1 MGRRV
6 ITVLVP
12 LAAVVVLGIMA
23 PASAHVPDRAT
34 AGALPAMLEV
44 DREGAASATLG
55 RVETLG
61 KVVPPPS
68 GGSSMPVLMLAAL
81 LILASRSRRTVRGLL
96 VLLLAV
102 SAFETGVHSVHH
114 LGDEDAEARCVVAS
128 GSANHT
134 GAVGQPATFVVGA
147 VPSRVAV
154 LVEPLALPG
163 RVIHPDRGRAPP
175 FVA

>member
-1 MGRRV
+1 
-6 ITVLVP
+6 
-12 LAAVVVLGIMA
+12 
-23 PASAHVPDRAT
+23 
-34 AGALPAMLEV
+34 
-44 DREGAASATLG
+44 
-55 RVETLG
+55 
-61 KVVPPPS
+61 
-68 GGSSMPVLMLAAL
+68 MPVLMLAAL
-81 LILASRSRRTVRGLL
+81 LTLASRSRRTVRGLL

-102 SAFETGVHSVHH
+102 CAFETSVHSVHH

-128 GSANHT
+128 WSANHT
-134 GAVGQPATFVVGA
+134 GAVGQPATFVVAA